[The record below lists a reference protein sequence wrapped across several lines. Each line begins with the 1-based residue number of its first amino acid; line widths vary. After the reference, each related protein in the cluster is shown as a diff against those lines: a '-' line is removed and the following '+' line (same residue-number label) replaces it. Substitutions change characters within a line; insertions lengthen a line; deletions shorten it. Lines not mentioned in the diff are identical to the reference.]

1 MYMLYTCEGIEC
13 MEGMLSALPSVSGSW
28 GQSIAV
34 LHPDSYPPIN
44 LVRMAS
50 VEKQRLYI

>member
-13 MEGMLSALPSVSGSW
+13 MEGMLSELPSVSGSW
-28 GQSIAV
+28 GQSTAV
-34 LHPDSYPPIN
+34 LHPDSYPPIS

-50 VEKQRLYI
+50 VKIKTL